1 MKDPKVIAGAAVA
14 VLIVV
19 VMVATF
25 LDSGQAQDPE
35 PTATATFTA
44 APPAATPTT
53 DPGPSEPVAEP
64 GDETTD
70 ESAGG
75 LAAEVSRE
83 EYAAAI
89 DVAMQVAL
97 VVTTWDDIDRS
108 PTLEGLF
115 VAGADLPTTLRA
127 AGPDDVVTA
136 VAVNW
141 VEPFEPD
148 QPDQPDQLGAVVSVR
163 YEIVRAAVAG
173 VALGTGDAEWR
184 VLVVQDGA
192 GGWAATEVGFL
203 SSTDAGRR

>member
-1 MKDPKVIAGAAVA
+1 MKDPKVFAGVAVA

-25 LDSGQAQDPE
+25 LDSGQAEEPE

-44 APPAATPTT
+44 APPVVTPPA
-53 DPGPSEPVAEP
+53 DPGTSEPVAEP
-64 GDETTD
+64 GEEVTD

-89 DVAMQVAL
+89 DVAMQAASA
-97 VVTTWDDIDRS
+97 VTTWDGTDRT
-108 PTLEGLF
+108 PALEDLF
-115 VAGADLPTTLRA
+115 ATGSDLPTALRA
-127 AGPDDVVTA
+127 AGPDDVLTA
-136 VAVNW
+136 SGVNW

-148 QPDQPDQLGAVVSVR
+148 QPDHVGAVVSVR
-163 YEIVRAAVAG
+163 YEIVRAVGSG

-192 GGWAATEVGFL
+192 GGWVATEIGFQ